1 MTWRFRRDSDERVIL
16 NRQNTAVVVDSTADL
31 PEYLATD
38 PNLTIVPLMVH
49 IGPDTFLDWV
59 ELKPEAFY
67 ERLATVEQLPRTS
80 QPAVGVFKQL
90 YERLRGQYEHV
101 YSIHLSSDFSGTYS
115 SACMAQESVPGVT
128 VIDSGLASG
137 GIALLVDRVMGKLSA
152 GIAKEDVDAYLTRF
166 VAESGFY
173 FIPQTLDYLAKGGRI
188 GRAAHLVGT
197 LLNITPVLTVKDGV
211 VNSYKRVRGIRQA
224 LHALQKAVLD
234 HTSSGRPVYMS
245 LMHAVN
251 PSLLERLREAMQS
264 MPDRQIEIRLTT
276 TVGPVIGTYS
286 GPGAVG
292 ICFIQE

>member
-1 MTWRFRRDSDERVIL
+1 MIL
-16 NRQNTAVVVDSTADL
+16 NRQNTAVIVDSTADL
-31 PEYLATD
+31 PDYLAMD

-49 IGPDTFLDWV
+49 IGGETYLDWV

-67 ERLATVEQLPRTS
+67 EKLSVVEQLPRTS

-90 YERLRGQYEHV
+90 YERLRGHYEHI
-101 YSIHLSSDFSGTYS
+101 YSIHLSSEFSGTYS
-115 SACMAQESVPGVT
+115 SACMAQQSVSGVT
-128 VIDSGLASG
+128 VVDSQLATG
-137 GIALLVDRVMGKLSA
+137 GIALLVDRVMERLSA
-152 GIAKEDVDAYLTRF
+152 GIAKEDLDAYLSRY
-166 VAESGFY
+166 VADRGFY

-197 LLNITPVLTVKDGV
+197 LLNITPVLTIKDGMADA
-211 VNSYKRVRGIRQA
+211 YKRVRGMRQA
-224 LHALQKAVLD
+224 LRAMQKAVLS

-251 PSLLERLREAMQS
+251 LPLLERLREAMQLI
-264 MPDRQIEIRLTT
+264 PDRHIEIRLTT
-276 TVGPVIGTYS
+276 TVGPVIGTYC

>member
-1 MTWRFRRDSDERVIL
+1 MIL

-31 PEYLATD
+31 PDHLAKD
-38 PNLTIVPLMVH
+38 LNLTVVPLMVH
-49 IGPDTFLDWV
+49 IGGETYLDWV

-67 ERLATVEQLPRTS
+67 EKLAAVEELPRTS

-90 YERLRGQYEHV
+90 YERLREQFARV
-101 YSIHLSSDFSGTYS
+101 YSIHLSSEFSGTYS
-115 SACMAQESVPGVT
+115 SACIAQESVPGVS
-128 VIDSGLASG
+128 VVDSRLASG
-137 GIALLVDRVMGKLSA
+137 GIALLVDRVVDRLSA
-152 GIAKEDVDAYLTRF
+152 GIAEEDMDAYVSRF
-166 VAESGFY
+166 VSECGFY

-188 GRAAHLVGT
+188 GRAAHLMGT
-197 LLNITPVLTVKDGV
+197 LLNITPVLTIKDGV
-211 VNSYKRVRGIRQA
+211 ADSYKRVRGIRQA
-224 LHALQKAVLD
+224 LHAMQKAVLS

-251 PSLLERLREAMQS
+251 IPLLERLQEAMRAI
-264 MPDRQIEIRLTT
+264 PERQIEIRLTT

>member
-1 MTWRFRRDSDERVIL
+1 MRHDSDERVIL

-31 PEYLATD
+31 PDYLATD

-49 IGPDTFLDWV
+49 IGGEALLDWV

-67 ERLATVEQLPRTS
+67 QKLATVEQLPRTS

-90 YERLRGQYEHV
+90 FERLRGRYDHV
-101 YSIHLSSDFSGTYS
+101 YSIHLSSEFSGTYS

-137 GIALLVDRVMGKLSA
+137 GIALLVDRVMERLSA
-152 GIAKEDVDAYLTRF
+152 GIAGDDLDAYLAHF
-166 VAESGFY
+166 VAARGFY

-197 LLNITPVLTVKDGV
+197 LLNITPVLTITDGV
-211 VNSYKRVRGIRQA
+211 ADSFKRVRGIRQA
-224 LHALQKAVLD
+224 LHVMQKAVLS
-234 HTSSGRPVYMS
+234 HTSPGRPVYMS

-264 MPDRQIEIRLTT
+264 IPERQIEIRLTT

-292 ICFIQE
+292 ICFIQD